1 MKPKAILKTGIDIL
15 MTFTLLFLMGYQFWG
30 DIAHEWAGA
39 AMFILF
45 LVHHGLNGNWHK
57 NLFRGKYS
65 PSRIFMLIADI
76 LLFLSMIGLMVS
88 GIMLS
93 NHVFA
98 FLGIHVGMAFARLL
112 HIAASHWGFVLMSL
126 HLGLHWGML
135 LGLAG
140 RTLKKQKSRS
150 GKGSIPF
157 FIVGAVI
164 ALYGLT
170 VFISRDFPVY
180 MFLRTQF
187 VFLDFNEP
195 VPLFYLDYLSM
206 MGTFIFLAYYASGAL
221 RKLSGK
227 KY

>member
-1 MKPKAILKTGIDIL
+1 
-15 MTFTLLFLMGYQFWG
+15 
-30 DIAHEWAGA
+30 
-39 AMFILF
+39 MFILF

-98 FLGIHVGMAFARLL
+98 FLGIHGGMSFARLL

-195 VPLFYLDYLSM
+195 VPLFYLDCLSM
-206 MGTFIFLAYYASGAL
+206 MGTFIFLAHYASGAL

>member
-1 MKPKAILKTGIDIL
+1 
-15 MTFTLLFLMGYQFWG
+15 
-30 DIAHEWAGA
+30 
-39 AMFILF
+39 
-45 LVHHGLNGNWHK
+45 
-57 NLFRGKYS
+57 
-65 PSRIFMLIADI
+65 MLIADI

-98 FLGIHVGMAFARLL
+98 FLGIHGGMSFARLL

-140 RTLKKQKSRS
+140 RTLKKQKYRS

-157 FIVGAVI
+157 FIVGAAI

-195 VPLFYLDYLSM
+195 VPLFYLDCLSM
-206 MGTFIFLAYYASGAL
+206 MGSI
-221 RKLSGK
+221 R
-227 KY
+227 